1 MFISASGNRHNFN
14 KYTTSQ
20 INSLNV
26 PYDYGSIMHY
36 GRRSFSNN
44 GKDTIVPKMSGVW
57 L

>member
-36 GRRSFSNN
+36 GRRSFSNS